1 MQSTHFPPSNETP
14 IMLSEQEQTRTVI
27 DFDPTRMSMPLH
39 DALDK
44 ISLECSDSHCTADE
58 SDESSQAGNNFI
70 HLKDIE
76 RSAKRP
82 ILKRVGSQEEFVC
95 LKPRSW
101 KSLPAPDMSKLRQVS
116 DLSVMCEGEPKPIKR
131 THSCVSFN
139 EINVRFYDQCLG
151 DHPST
156 SYGPP
161 ISLDWKYEEA
171 EPIDIDEYEHKRG
184 PRRTLRQLMV
194 NYYTRK
200 NTLMWTYGVS
210 EEELKKATKAASRAA
225 FQRGVTKYFLPV
237 SKVEEVVAS
246 AARKTKRVVT
256 GKKKMGTTL

>member
-1 MQSTHFPPSNETP
+1 
-14 IMLSEQEQTRTVI
+14 MLSEQIETTTVI
-27 DFDPTRMSMPLH
+27 DFDPSRMSMPLH

-44 ISLECSDSHCTADE
+44 LSLECNNSHCTADE
-58 SDESSQAGNNFI
+58 SDESSQAGNNFV

-76 RSAKRP
+76 RSSTRP
-82 ILKRVGSQEEFVC
+82 ILKRVGSQEEFVS

-101 KSLPAPDMSKLRQVS
+101 KSLPAPDMSKVRQVS
-116 DLSVMCEGEPKPIKR
+116 DLRVMGESKPIKR
-131 THSCVSFN
+131 TNSCVSFN

-161 ISLDWKYEEA
+161 ISLDWNYEEA

-210 EEELKKATKAASRAA
+210 EEELKKATRAASRTA

-246 AARKTKRVVT
+246 AARKTKRVVA
-256 GKKKMGTTL
+256 GKKKIGTTV